1 MSEVLEEKLKK
12 LIEESRASI
21 NWTEVNKWIAEGEP
35 YEEHE
40 EILMFMNQN
49 GVADSRS
56 DEEENILMEKL
67 FTEIPGRLI
76 KRPGQRAILELPPKE
91 PQPPE
96 VRNVNIV
103 IKLLDPTMFPI
114 QSRNTE
120 QMLNNLS
127 NSGLLNNVI
136 GLNVRGRVRKY
147 GAGMTKLR
155 PAVNILLRHIRAE
168 SIIRTIY
175 ASQYHKSSFSD
186 CSSLRH
192 NGIKIFSNRY
202 LAFMIDHAESENAT
216 TNQKVIK
223 SYYDFGKAVS
233 ECHDYYIR
241 EKKKWI
247 PVAQRLVKEEIFL

>member
-1 MSEVLEEKLKK
+1 MSEVLEDKLKK

-21 NWTEVNKWIAEGEP
+21 NWTEVNKWIAVGEP

-76 KRPGQRAILELPPKE
+76 KRPGQRAILELP
-91 PQPPE
+91 QPPE
-96 VRNVNIV
+96 VRNINIV
-103 IKLLDPTMFPI
+103 IKLLDPSMFPI

-127 NSGLLNNVI
+127 NSNLLDNVI
-136 GLNVRGRVRKY
+136 GLNVRGRVR
-147 GAGMTKLR
+147 
-155 PAVNILLRHIRAE
+155 N
-168 SIIRTIY
+168 
-175 ASQYHKSSFSD
+175 
-186 CSSLRH
+186 
-192 NGIKIFSNRY
+192 
-202 LAFMIDHAESENAT
+202 MIDHAGSENAAA
-216 TNQKVIK
+216 NQKVIK

-233 ECHDYYIR
+233 ECHNYYIR

-247 PVAQRLVKEEIFL
+247 PAAQRLVKEEIRKQIPMKITVDFKVKLR

>member
-155 PAVNILLRHIRAE
+155 PAVNILLRHIRGRWFRAIAFFTDHSLYSNFLNLQVAIFHASR
-168 SIIRTIY
+168 SIN
-175 ASQYHKSSFSD
+175 
-186 CSSLRH
+186 CSKYNYVIFYTFQLRPT
-192 NGIKIFSNRY
+192 
-202 LAFMIDHAESENAT
+202 E
-216 TNQKVIK
+216 
-223 SYYDFGKAVS
+223 
-233 ECHDYYIR
+233 
-241 EKKKWI
+241 
-247 PVAQRLVKEEIFL
+247 